1 MFTSS
6 PLTHN
11 SSLFNLRLATFIF
24 TLHFYLRLATLPP
37 VNSHLSITAHRDHTS
52 SSTHSRAYHQPPL
65 DPVTPHTGCHP
76 LPPPPTRT
84 ILPPPHQITKTMDRK
99 RSFTSPGTDSSLPST
114 PLKANDDS
122 ELDLS
127 QSPAAKRAK
136 RLGRLSQ
143 GSVMTMMGTPT
154 TAQGRGVKRVRFSDE
169 DEMFTP
175 GVGGVKR
182 KIGELGRLEGT
193 PFEVRIGRV
202 GGGRRG
208 ENGEVGGGGDAGA
221 DGVDVKEEEEEEEGL
236 EGEKSGKKKRSPGGS
251 GKKSKKKKKKRKS
264 LVVVGDG
271 DAGMDR
277 MGEMFPD
284 LPKPSAAVGEEDP
297 CRRDSLPS
305 EMDEAQDCSQM
316 ELDGTPG
323 VDFGIHEDDVADE
336 KGDEEVKEFIEE
348 VFARPEFE
356 YRVGEEIGT
365 DGSGA
370 MAAAEDYLDRKE
382 SPGTLSSTTPSNT
395 AENDDVAAIKSLL
408 HSLDTKISA
417 LASES
422 AGQDMQNK
430 IGDVQEDLRGAYDGM
445 VRLYEQLERDEMRAA
460 VRHEILFNG
469 MKSIVGELG
478 AVRREQEAVMR
489 HLGLEA
495 ESPLAVGRKDKNKE
509 GKKALE
515 SCLRTYLEGMGRAT
529 EREEVVEKGLLAVE
543 YAGRFLGGL

>member
-1 MFTSS
+1 
-6 PLTHN
+6 
-11 SSLFNLRLATFIF
+11 
-24 TLHFYLRLATLPP
+24 
-37 VNSHLSITAHRDHTS
+37 
-52 SSTHSRAYHQPPL
+52 
-65 DPVTPHTGCHP
+65 
-76 LPPPPTRT
+76 
-84 ILPPPHQITKTMDRK
+84 
-99 RSFTSPGTDSSLPST
+99 
-114 PLKANDDS
+114 
-122 ELDLS
+122 
-127 QSPAAKRAK
+127 
-136 RLGRLSQ
+136 
-143 GSVMTMMGTPT
+143 
-154 TAQGRGVKRVRFSDE
+154 
-169 DEMFTP
+169 MFTP

-208 ENGEVGGGGDAGA
+208 ENGEVGGGGDAGV
-221 DGVDVKEEEEEEEGL
+221 DGVDVKEEEEEEGL
-236 EGEKSGKKKRSPGGS
+236 EGKKSGKKKRSPGGS
-251 GKKSKKKKKKRKS
+251 GKKSKKKKRKS

-277 MGEMFPD
+277 MEEMFPD
-284 LPKPSAAVGEEDP
+284 LPKPSAAADEEDP

-316 ELDGTPG
+316 ELNGTPG
-323 VDFGIHEDDVADE
+323 VDFGTHEDDEADE

-365 DGSGA
+365 DGSGV
-370 MAAAEDYLDRKE
+370 MAAAEDYLDREE
-382 SPGTLSSTTPSNT
+382 SPGTLSSSTPSNT
-395 AENDDVAAIKSLL
+395 AENDNVTAIKSLL

-422 AGQDMQNK
+422 AGQYMQNK
-430 IGDVQEDLRGAYDGM
+430 IGDVQKDLRGAYDGM
-445 VRLYEQLERDEMRAA
+445 VRLSGRLDRDEMRAA

-469 MKSIVGELG
+469 MKSIVAELG

-529 EREEVVEKGLLAVE
+529 KREEVVEKGLLAVE
-543 YAGRFLGGL
+543 YAGRVFGGL